1 MAAINKAFVPDPD
14 EDFKESSSSASLPP
28 SMNLKVVCHVDQSG
42 AIDETRA
49 RKLPQ
54 ILAALPGKMIRP
66 DGSDWVLLH
75 FTLMYQ
81 YNIYIMGSHFRC
93 LRFGH
98 LPGMVLARSA
108 AAKIQFY
115 IDRR

>member
-66 DGSDWVLLH
+66 VGSDWVLLGP
-75 FTLMYQ
+75 FAFYIDVRI
-81 YNIYIMGSHFRC
+81 YNIYHGQPFSVPLFWA
-93 LRFGH
+93 LTWDG
-98 LPGMVLARSA
+98 ARPFS
-108 AAKIQFY
+108 
-115 IDRR
+115 RS